1 MTISGARLAFKMMIR
16 ATCSARKTRWPPSMV
31 LLLGLTL
38 EPLSFAQ
45 FSFGVKGGLPIPSA
59 IQTHCEFNAEL
70 NSLLAPCY
78 SANTKRYIVGPTVEF
93 RVLPQ
98 WAVEL
103 DALYNR
109 TDYSGAVGI
118 PSPIYPI
125 GIGVISSRAVVN
137 SWEFPIMV
145 KHRFSL
151 GGAAPFIDAGPSFR
165 YVGVSSQATST
176 IFGAIPNVNSFTT
189 DHPNETPE
197 PVQRR
202 FYGGRRHRIPPWQAA
217 HLARAPVY
225 ALGLSKHRAGSTR
238 LESERAS
245 ILAGSHF
252 LKGYARNGSMQ
263 LRALA
268 GEHASIVKTAW

>member
-16 ATCSARKTRWPPSMV
+16 ATSSARKTRWPPSMV

-38 EPLSFAQ
+38 EPLAFAQ
-45 FSFGVKGGLPIPSA
+45 FSIGVKGGLPILSA

-78 SANTKRYIVGPTVEF
+78 SANTKRYIVGPTMEF
-93 RVLPQ
+93 LVLPK
-98 WAVEL
+98 WAVEF

-109 TDYSGAVGI
+109 ADYSGAVGI

-145 KHRFSL
+145 NHRFSV

-189 DHPNETPE
+189 DHPNELQNRFSAGFTVGGGIEFRHGKLHISPE
-197 PVQRR
+197 LRYTRWGFPNIERV
-202 FYGGRRHRIPPWQAA
+202 A
-217 HLARAPVY
+217 LASNLNELAFL
-225 ALGLSKHRAGSTR
+225 LGLT
-238 LESERAS
+238 
-245 ILAGSHF
+245 F
-252 LKGYARNGSMQ
+252 
-263 LRALA
+263 
-268 GEHASIVKTAW
+268 